1 MKDFLEL
8 CRERFSARLYSSEKV
23 SDDDLQYVM
32 EAVRMAPS
40 AVNHQP
46 WRWLVV
52 KSEAMRAKV
61 QRAYDREW
69 FRTAPIYIIGMKDT
83 RTEWVRGFD
92 QKRHGD
98 IDLAIATEHLCLAA
112 TEKGLGTCWVCNFDP
127 QLLQEVLSPH
137 EGFEPVIIVPL
148 GHIAPDCPRKL
159 KERKPLEDIMNI
171 I

>member
-40 AVNHQP
+40 AVNRQP
-46 WRWLVV
+46 WQWLVV

-127 QLLQEVLSPH
+127 QLLQEVLPPQ
-137 EGFEPVIIVPL
+137 EGFEPVVIVPL

-159 KERKPLEDIMNI
+159 KERKPMEEIMNI